1 MAMYGDDMKK
11 GGMKKGAAKK
21 SAMKKGAAK
30 KGAGMTAA
38 QKKLPPFI
46 QKAMMNKKKK
56 AK

>member
-1 MAMYGDDMKK
+1 MYGDDMKK
-11 GGMKKGAAKK
+11 GGMKKSAAKK

>member
-1 MAMYGDDMKK
+1 MKMNGDDMKK

-21 SAMKKGAAK
+21 TAMKKGAAK

-46 QKAMMNKKKK
+46 QKAIMNKKKK
-56 AK
+56 G

>member
-1 MAMYGDDMKK
+1 MYGDDMKK
-11 GGMKKGAAKK
+11 GSMKKGAAKK
-21 SAMKKGAAK
+21 TAMKKGAAK

-56 AK
+56 G

>member
-1 MAMYGDDMKK
+1 MTMHGDDMKK

-21 SAMKKGAAK
+21 SAMK